1 MMRKNRINEI
11 EIKASEYEEFLSY
24 AIRDVSRIEQKIL
37 LGRYEALDDYKLFEI
52 AKANEVES
60 IVAHALI
67 SHQIAGD
74 KLASHWRDAH
84 NEIEQK
90 ITEYLKELDR
100 LAEMFSHQGI
110 PLIALKNS
118 GIARGVYRYYGASP
132 MGDLDLLIEKD
143 NFYKAHN
150 LLESLNYRLKF
161 RNKYEKEDITEAF
174 NNGSSEYIYTLSSGA
189 KLWVEIQWRPIA
201 GRWIQDSQEPKG
213 ADLFSASK
221 SLDDS
226 FVRILCP
233 EDNLLQVCLHTA
245 KHSYVRSPGFRLH
258 TDVER
263 IVSREEI
270 NWSSFIDKVESL
282 NIKTA
287 VYFSLVLC
295 KSLLQTDIPN
305 DILNRLR
312 PPTWKKIVISYWLN
326 RNNVFNPNEKK
337 WTNFGYIIFVSLL
350 YDRKRDLFNAIFP
363 KISEMKKDTV
373 HVSFFTLP
381 FMYVKRIISLITK
394 RTGI

>member
-1 MMRKNRINEI
+1 MMVKNSMNEI
-11 EIKASEYEEFLSY
+11 KIKASKYEKFLSY
-24 AIRDVSRIEQKIL
+24 AIRDVSRIEPKML
-37 LGRYEALDDYKLFEI
+37 LGSYEVLDDHKLFEI
-52 AKANEVES
+52 AKINEVES
-60 IVAHALI
+60 IVASALI
-67 SHQIAGD
+67 SHQIAGVQ
-74 KLASHWRDAH
+74 LASHWRSAH
-84 NEIEQK
+84 SEMEQK
-90 ITEYLKELDR
+90 ITEYMKELDR
-100 LAEMFSHQGI
+100 LAETFSHQGI

-118 GIARGVYRYYGASP
+118 GIARGIYKYYGASP

-150 LLESLNYRLKF
+150 LLESLDYRLKF
-161 RNKYEKEDITEAF
+161 RSKYEKEDITEAF
-174 NNGSSEYIYTLSSGA
+174 SNGSAEYIYTLTTGA

-201 GRWIQDSQEPKG
+201 GRWIQDTQEPKG
-213 ADLFSASK
+213 ADLFFASK
-221 SLDDS
+221 SVDDS
-226 FVRILCP
+226 YVRILCP

-270 NWSSFIDKVESL
+270 DWALFINKVETL

-287 VYFSLVLC
+287 VYFSLALC
-295 KSLLQTDIPN
+295 KSLLHTDIPN

-312 PPTWKKIVISYWLN
+312 PPKWKKIVISYWLN
-326 RNNVFNPNEKK
+326 KNNIFNPNEKK
-337 WTNFGYIIFVSLL
+337 WTNVGYIVFVSLL

-363 KISEMKKDTV
+363 KISEMKKNTGYV
-373 HVSFFTLP
+373 NFLSLP
-381 FMYVKRIISLITK
+381 FLYLKRIISLITK